1 MSKARNLSDF
11 ISDATIDSTEIA
23 DLSVTH
29 AKLHTDMNLSSKTL
43 TFAANQI
50 SGNSVD
56 GGVIS
61 NFASTGIDDNASATA
76 VTILSDGNVGIG
88 TTSPSNYHSSL
99 NNLVIASSGDS
110 GITIASGTSSEGS
123 VAFADGTSG
132 PDAYRGWI
140 NYNHNSNFMRFFTN
154 ATEVMRISSLGTV
167 LVGKTSEGTDTDGI
181 ELNRND
187 VIVATRNNDAPL
199 ILNRRTSDGDI
210 TVFRKDNAAV
220 GSIGTASNFMTIGS
234 GDVGLRFHATNN
246 VIFPHDMSA
255 NNTPNGT
262 IALGTTGSRFSSL
275 WLSGTGNAAHFT
287 ANGGGSAGIDT
298 RLVAANTGNGG
309 TNRGV
314 AIGLYPS
321 GLSNSVE
328 AVKLIG
334 YQNTAASTANNAAFA
349 IQVANTSGTLTERMR
364 IDSSGNVSINS
375 TAPDLVGNTTTLT
388 IGNSSG
394 GGDGMLSL
402 QSGWGNTTYGRMFV
416 SSGVFKIGN
425 PQSNKLVLY
434 TANLDRLRIDENGRA
449 GWSPD
454 GGSNFYIIHGKDGSS
469 SGNAALSAE
478 EIKRTLGSRAV
489 SGYYWLITPSD
500 GVARQWWCDMETDGG
515 GWILVGHHGDG
526 QLATNPGNWFD
537 STNAGSFNAHSTGTF
552 KGGGYWRTW
561 GAEHVMIECR
571 TNDNFLNNSAVSKV
585 GFKWGSSNNLP
596 SSAAAFNLPTKTFK
610 DWCWDIYNAPGFDPA
625 NYQNGI
631 RDSSVNGNASF
642 TEHFVFSW
650 TPRTTGSPG
659 DDGSNGPYWQI
670 GSHHDG
676 IHQHYEESAGG
687 NGVYGN
693 GGFHVVSNED
703 TTWGGGGNR
712 YGMQR
717 LFRYNDDSGTVN
729 IWIR

>member
-1 MSKARNLSDF
+1 MSTLKLEHIAHIDNAGPD
-11 ISDATIDSTEIA
+11 ISIDSSGHLNIVNGNLQMGGVTMLDA
-23 DLSVTH
+23 SNGDLSTGNNASVNIRDAAGEVAGRIRNWSSPTNSIAIESDPSNSAANSYLTFTVDGDQKMTILGNNVGIGTTNPSKQLQVRESSTATTSVH
-29 AKLHTDMNLSSKTL
+29 YPISVGGSNHVAAYATGIGLDPEGYGYRNKIAIVAEGINQGWSRGKLHFLLRNDSNDDEATLAHSK
-43 TFAANQI
+43 
-50 SGNSVD
+50 
-56 GGVIS
+56 
-61 NFASTGIDDNASATA
+61 
-76 VTILSDGNVGIG
+76 VTILENGNVGIG
-88 TTSPSNYHSSL
+88 TSNPGAGLEL
-99 NNLVIASSGDS
+99 NLASGDGLLINS
-110 GITIASGTSSEGS
+110 ADIATIKMKATGGAVANWGFATTNLAAGDFGIYRSNAVGGDPITAGT
-123 VAFADGTSG
+123 AKMYF
-132 PDAYRGWI
+132 
-140 NYNHNSNFMRFFTN
+140 
-154 ATEVMRISSLGTV
+154 
-167 LVGKTSEGTDTDGI
+167 
-181 ELNRND
+181 
-187 VIVATRNNDAPL
+187 
-199 ILNRRTSDGDI
+199 TSD
-210 TVFRKDNAAV
+210 
-220 GSIGTASNFMTIGS
+220 
-234 GDVGLRFHATNN
+234 
-246 VIFPHDMSA
+246 
-255 NNTPNGT
+255 
-262 IALGTTGSRFSSL
+262 
-275 WLSGTGNAAHFT
+275 
-287 ANGGGSAGIDT
+287 
-298 RLVAANTGNGG
+298 
-309 TNRGV
+309 
-314 AIGLYPS
+314 
-321 GLSNSVE
+321 
-328 AVKLIG
+328 
-334 YQNTAASTANNAAFA
+334 
-349 IQVANTSGTLTERMR
+349 
-364 IDSSGNVSINS
+364 GNVSINS

-402 QSGWGNTTYGRMFV
+402 QSGWGNTTYGRMFT

-469 SGNAALSAE
+469 SSNAALSAE

-571 TNDNFLNNSAVSKV
+571 TDDTFFNNSAVSKV

-596 SSAAAFNLPTKTFK
+596 SSAAAYNLPTKTFK
-610 DWCWDIYNAPGFDPA
+610 DWCWDIYNAPGYDPA
-625 NYQNGI
+625 NYQNAI

-650 TPRTTGSPG
+650 SPRTTGSPG

-703 TTWGGGGNR
+703 AGWGGGGNR
-712 YGMQR
+712 FGMQR
-717 LFRYNDDSGTVN
+717 LFRYNDNSGTVN